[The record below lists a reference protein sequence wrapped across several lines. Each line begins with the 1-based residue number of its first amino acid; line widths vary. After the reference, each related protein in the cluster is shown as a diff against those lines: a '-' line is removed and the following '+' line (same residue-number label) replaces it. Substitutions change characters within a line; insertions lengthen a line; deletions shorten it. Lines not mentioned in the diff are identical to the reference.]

1 MFKKQTNNYVSEL
14 DQFLAKIRKDIP
26 ETSSQIKE
34 REKFAKLAELRD
46 HKQPKD
52 ESQIWEDF

>member
-26 ETSSQIKE
+26 ETSSQIQE
-34 REKFAKLAELRD
+34 REKFAELDKLRD

-52 ESQIWEDF
+52 KSQIWEDF